1 MTALLEHPFPGN
13 VRALESVLKRAI
25 AKVPKGQTDLRAT
38 ELTPELRQAMVGYG
52 SPDYKR
58 ASMPEQPTEDR
69 ITQEPAEMWAMPGP
83 SGAGAGKTAPA
94 DYPGKELVIGML
106 AYNKGNLTATA
117 RAFGHSRTWL
127 RAVMASYGLDGGG

>member
-25 AKVPKGQTDLRAT
+25 AKVPKGQPDLRAA

-83 SGAGAGKTAPA
+83 SRGGEGKAAPA
-94 DYPGKELVIGML
+94 DYPSKELVLGML
-106 AYNKGNLTATA
+106 AYNKGNLTVTA

-127 RAVMASYGLDGGG
+127 RAVMAFYGLDGGG